1 MGIYLK
7 TDNGTSNV
15 MTSRYI
21 AGTIEYVGYHIL
33 TYSSSTWLQTT
44 IPKGT
49 IRPDAFLT
57 DRTMA
62 VNITPQFNSG
72 TPYWQIQGYG
82 YLVTRDTQT
91 ITLYAIG
98 SGFVS
103 GHVQGLSVIVT
114 TNHTE

>member
-1 MGIYLK
+1 MGIYVK
-7 TDNGTSNV
+7 TDNGPSNV
-15 MTSRYI
+15 MTSRYQ
-21 AGTIEYVGYHIL
+21 AGTIEHVGYYVL
-33 TYSSSTWLQTT
+33 TYKSDTWLQTT

-49 IRPDAFLT
+49 MRPDAFLT
-57 DRTMA
+57 DRTIA
-62 VNITPQFNSG
+62 VNITPQFYSG
-72 TPYWQIQGYG
+72 MPYWQIKGYG

>member
-1 MGIYLK
+1 MGIYVK
-7 TDNGTSNV
+7 TTSGTSKVTNQP
-15 MTSRYI
+15 YL
-21 AGTIEYVGYHIL
+21 AGTIEHVGYYVL
-33 TYSSSTWLQTT
+33 TYLSSTWLQTT

-49 IRPDAFLT
+49 MRPDAFLT
-57 DRTMA
+57 DRTIA
-62 VNITPQFNSG
+62 VNITPQFYSG
-72 TPYWQIQGYG
+72 MPYWQIQGYG

-103 GHVQGLSVIVT
+103 GHLQGLSVIVT

>member
-1 MGIYLK
+1 MGIYVK

-15 MTSRYI
+15 MTSRYT
-21 AGTIEYVGYHIL
+21 AGTIEYVGYHVL
-33 TYSSSTWLQTT
+33 TYQSSTWLQTT

-49 IRPDAFLT
+49 MRSDAFLT
-57 DRTMA
+57 DRTIT
-62 VNITPQFNSG
+62 VNITPQFYEG
-72 TPYWQIQGYG
+72 MPYWQIKGYG
-82 YLVTRDTQT
+82 YLVTRATET

-103 GHVQGLSVIVT
+103 GHLQGLSVIVT